1 MHGNEIE
8 ITESRKRLAVVYSED
23 QRKSNR
29 LSVFVFHL
37 VPAELFIMYWKLNNL
52 IALHPE
58 GQTGSEKN
66 K

>member
-1 MHGNEIE
+1 MAIVQET
-8 ITESRKRLAVVYSED
+8 TESRKRLAVVYSED

-37 VPAELFIMYWKLNNL
+37 VPAALFIMYRKLNNL

-58 GQTGSEKN
+58 GQMGSEK